1 MRFGLGTL
9 GVFYLSL
16 PGTSTVAVADS
27 DDDQLAKNRDYA
39 HSIILPPSPEHAYCA
54 ESARIRRLIAV
65 SFAIFLSTKISSLG
79 SLSLSRASPC
89 PEEVHP
95 DQVAGVDGD
104 RSLNFKE

>member
-54 ESARIRRLIAV
+54 ESARIRQLIAV
-65 SFAIFLSTKISSLG
+65 SFALLLSTKISSLG
-79 SLSLSRASPC
+79 SLSLSRASP
-89 PEEVHP
+89 
-95 DQVAGVDGD
+95 ARR
-104 RSLNFKE
+104 RSVPIKSPGLMATEA